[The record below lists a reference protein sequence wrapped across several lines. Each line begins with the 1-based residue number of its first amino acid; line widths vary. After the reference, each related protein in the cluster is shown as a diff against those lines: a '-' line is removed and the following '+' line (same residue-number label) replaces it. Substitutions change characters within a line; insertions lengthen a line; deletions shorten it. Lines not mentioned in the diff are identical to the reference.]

1 MPTSENFAFSKHM
14 ICLTPQ
20 DPKNS
25 ERKDFV
31 LIHVVNSALLDLIQ
45 KKVQEE
51 NYRRNGMT
59 KRSLTRER
67 GSYI

>member
-1 MPTSENFAFSKHM
+1 MYVEERQIIRLRKSTFNG
-14 ICLTPQ
+14 
-20 DPKNS
+20 NS